1 MNMQTNMIWHYY
13 NCCVNGDEKKKCLLL
28 STSLS
33 LSIILDWSPGTPSLE
48 TGMIE
53 LECYNS
59 WYITAFSLLY
69 DDGYRRT
76 NRNFS
81 GQGRFLKVRALQ

>member
-13 NCCVNGDEKKKCLLL
+13 NCCVNGDEKKNCLLL
-28 STSLS
+28 FTSLS

-53 LECYNS
+53 LEC
-59 WYITAFSLLY
+59 LLY

-76 NRNFS
+76 NRDFS
-81 GQGRFLKVRALQ
+81 GQGRFLKIRALQ